1 MADKK
6 DIDAV
11 KAAIKTAR
19 ANEKVAIANARRK
32 LANLVD
38 EMVAHEHAMVVE
50 EIHRALVMG
59 MSSRKI
65 GEAYGSSDPHTIRR
79 LMTEAI
85 AGTTSNSGSAHPEWK
100 LTRNGDGTFTITA
113 YSLGDNKL
121 SGSGIFSI
129 DEDGENFSLVDG
141 DAFIAVQLYKL
152 GQKDV
157 VLEEA
162 RG

>member
-19 ANEKVAIANARRK
+19 ATEKNAISNAKRK
-32 LANLVD
+32 LADLVD
-38 EMVAHEHAMVVE
+38 EMVSHEHANVVDA
-50 EIHRALVMG
+50 IRRALVLQ

-65 GEAYGSSDPHTIRR
+65 GEAYGSSDPHTIKR
-79 LMTEAI
+79 LINEAV
-85 AGTTSNSGSAHPEWK
+85 AGVTSNDGGVHPEWK
-100 LTRNGDGTFTITA
+100 LTRNMDGTFTITA
-113 YSLGDNKL
+113 FGLGDAKL
-121 SGSGIFSI
+121 SGSGVFSI

-152 GQKDV
+152 GQKDI

>member
-1 MADKK
+1 MAEKK
-6 DIDAV
+6 DFDSI

-19 ANEKVAIANARRK
+19 ENEKVAIASARRK
-32 LANLVD
+32 VASLVD
-38 EMVAHEHAMVVE
+38 EMVAHEHATVVE

-79 LMTEAI
+79 LMNEAV
-85 AGTTSNSGSAHPEWK
+85 AGVTSNSGGAHPEWK
-100 LTRNGDGTFTITA
+100 LTRNHDGTFTITA
-113 YSLGDNKL
+113 YSLGEAKL
-121 SGSGIFSI
+121 SGSGVFSI
-129 DEDGENFSLVDG
+129 DEDGENFSLIEG

-152 GQKDV
+152 GQKDI

>member
-1 MADKK
+1 
-6 DIDAV
+6 
-11 KAAIKTAR
+11 
-19 ANEKVAIANARRK
+19 
-32 LANLVD
+32 
-38 EMVAHEHAMVVE
+38 
-50 EIHRALVMG
+50 MG

-79 LMTEAI
+79 LLNEAV
-85 AGTTSNSGSAHPEWK
+85 AGTTSSSGEAHPEWK

-113 YSLGDNKL
+113 YSLGDAKL

-152 GQKDV
+152 GQKDI
-157 VLEEA
+157 VL
-162 RG
+162 